1 MNMEKDNE
9 LGVVKLRTGDIQGYL
24 EEMISMD
31 MVEEFEELAYYRL
44 IETGKITR
52 SDLVKITNRY
62 QEFYNE
68 KF

>member
-1 MNMEKDNE
+1 MKKDNE

-31 MVEEFEELAYYRL
+31 MAEEFEELAYYRL